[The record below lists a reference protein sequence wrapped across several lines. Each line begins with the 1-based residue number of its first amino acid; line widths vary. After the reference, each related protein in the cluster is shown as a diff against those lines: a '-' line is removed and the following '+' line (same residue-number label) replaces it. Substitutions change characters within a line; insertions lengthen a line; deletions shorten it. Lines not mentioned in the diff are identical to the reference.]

1 MTGTYLKADE
11 HNTVQQKRCSS
22 IIAGYVVPI
31 ATVCTTRAQMEAQI
45 VLEKKLFEH
54 KEVAVE
60 GTTADAN

>member
-1 MTGTYLKADE
+1 
-11 HNTVQQKRCSS
+11 
-22 IIAGYVVPI
+22 
-31 ATVCTTRAQMEAQI
+31 MEAQI